1 MNDPLLT
8 AFVDIAR
15 AASKVILSIYERDFA
30 VETKKDSSPV
40 TEADQAAEEVIL
52 EGLTRFDPGLAVVA
66 EESVSGGKTPPES
79 ARFVLVDP
87 LDGTK
92 EFISKNGEF
101 TVNLGLVED
110 GVPVAGVVL
119 APARRLIFAGRTG
132 SGAFQATDVDSGQL
146 EWQPISVR
154 QPNLAA
160 LSVVASRSH
169 LSDETKQFIER
180 FQVSDWTSAGSSF
193 KFCRIAAGETDLY
206 PRHGRTMEWDTAAG
220 DAVLRAAGGRVD
232 TLDGKP
238 LRYGKRRQAHDTDFA
253 NPHFVAANFDWSRVL
268 AGRG

>member
-1 MNDPLLT
+1 MKDPLLI

-15 AASKVILSIYERDFA
+15 AASTVIMEIYQRDFS
-30 VETKKDSSPV
+30 VETKKDASPV
-40 TEADQAAEEVIL
+40 TEADGAAEALIL
-52 EGLTRFDPGLAVVA
+52 ERLAQFDSTLAVVA
-66 EESVSGGKTPPES
+66 EESVSGGKVPPES

-101 TVNLGLVED
+101 TVNLGLIED
-110 GVPVAGVVL
+110 GSPVAGVVV
-119 APARRLIFAGRTG
+119 APARGLIFAGKVG
-132 SGAFQATDVDSGQL
+132 EGAWLGEDSSGEVRFR
-146 EWQPISVR
+146 PIQVR
-154 QPNLAA
+154 KPNMSS

-169 LSDETKQFIER
+169 LSEETKQFVER
-180 FQVSDWTSAGSSF
+180 FTVSDWASAGSSF
-193 KFCRIAAGETDLY
+193 KFCKIAAGETDLY

-238 LRYGKRRQAHDTDFA
+238 LRYGKRRQANDTDFA
-253 NPHFVAANFDWSRVL
+253 NPHFVAANFDWFKHL
-268 AGRG
+268 AG

>member
-1 MNDPLLT
+1 MNDPLLA

-15 AASKVILSIYERDFA
+15 AASRVILSIYDRDFT
-30 VETKKDSSPV
+30 VETKQDSSPV

-52 EGLTRFDPGLAVVA
+52 ERLQRFDPNLVVVA
-66 EESVSGGKTPPES
+66 EEAVAGGKTPPES
-79 ARFVLVDP
+79 SRFVLVDP

-101 TVNLGLVED
+101 TVNLGLIED
-110 GVPVAGVVL
+110 GAPVAGVVL
-119 APARRLIFAGRTG
+119 APARKLIFAGRVGTG
-132 SGAFQATDVDSGQL
+132 AWQATDVDSGAP
-146 EWQPISVR
+146 EFAPIAVR
-154 QPNLAA
+154 TPDPKG

-169 LSDETKQFIER
+169 LSDETRQFIER
-180 FQVSDWTSAGSSF
+180 FEVSEWTSAGSSF
-193 KFCRIAAGETDLY
+193 KFCRIAAGEADLY

-238 LRYGKRRQAHDTDFA
+238 LRYGKRRQATDTDFA
-253 NPHFVAANFDWSRVL
+253 NPHFVAANFDWHRVL
-268 AGRG
+268 AERG